1 MPGSDDNK
9 VISYSCSTNVFSTPG
24 NAGLNYVHGG
34 SSPREMLVPVLDIK
48 MDKGAVETRP

>member
-1 MPGSDDNK
+1 MLGSDDNK

-34 SSPREMLVPVLDIK
+34 SSPQEMLVPLLDIK

>member
-1 MPGSDDNK
+1 MLGSDDNK
-9 VISYSCSTNVFSTPG
+9 VISYSCSTNVFSTSG

-34 SSPREMLVPVLDIK
+34 SSPQEMLVPVLDIK